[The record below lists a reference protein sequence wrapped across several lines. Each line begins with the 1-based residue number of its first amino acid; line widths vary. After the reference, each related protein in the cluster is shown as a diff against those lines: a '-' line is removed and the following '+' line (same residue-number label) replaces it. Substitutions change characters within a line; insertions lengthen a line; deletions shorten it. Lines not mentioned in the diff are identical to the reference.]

1 MNIYVRLE
9 LWFTKSIIVKVL
21 MKSIRIFMKELE
33 RYETVLEDY
42 IDTRR
47 G

>member
-1 MNIYVRLE
+1 VNIYVRLE